1 MGRTG
6 KYTEEFKR
14 QVAKDRVEN
23 SLSVRETAKK
33 YGISNGTVYIWTD
46 MFYDPAEYSSYLAL
60 RCPREVKEQVV
71 AEYLAGKGKRQI
83 AREYGICKD
92 TVEKWV
98 EQHWKIEENQRLR
111 EKPEKGV
118 FRRPEKIVNGRRL
131 KTVYPTSGSAYVTWD
146 K

>member
-6 KYTEEFKR
+6 KYTEEFKKK
-14 QVAKDRVEN
+14 VAKDRVEN
-23 SLSVRETAKK
+23 SLSVKETAKK
-33 YGISNGTVYIWTD
+33 YGISNGTVCIWTD
-46 MFYDPAEYSSYLAL
+46 MFYDPSEYSSYLAL
-60 RCPREVKEQVV
+60 KCSKEIKAQVV
-71 AEYLAGKGKRQI
+71 AEYLAGKGKMQI

-98 EQHWKIEENQRLR
+98 DQHWKREEKRRLR
-111 EKPEKGV
+111 EKPEKEV